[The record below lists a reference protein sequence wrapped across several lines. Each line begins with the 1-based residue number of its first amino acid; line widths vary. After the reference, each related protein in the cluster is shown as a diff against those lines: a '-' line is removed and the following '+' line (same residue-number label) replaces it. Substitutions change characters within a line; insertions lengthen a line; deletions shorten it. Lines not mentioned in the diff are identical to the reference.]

1 MILYVAQEAA
11 PAAATG
17 APRAEGLDLDLADA
31 ACAWVTDTVLLMALA
46 DGSLTMLTLHVE
58 NGTVRRMKVGARWD
72 PLSRTF
78 CVHVSVA
85 VWGGP
90 VPGGVV
96 ALSRRMEV
104 VCLVSLHVL
113 T

>member
-1 MILYVAQEAA
+1 MKMYVAQEAA

-72 PLSRTF
+72 T
-78 CVHVSVA
+78 
-85 VWGGP
+85 
-90 VPGGVV
+90 
-96 ALSRRMEV
+96 
-104 VCLVSLHVL
+104 LVSHLLCACFRRCVGWACARWRCGAVSKGGGWL
-113 T
+113 LG